1 VHASLSASRG
11 PLAVAVLVALILT
24 VASGSTRGVR
34 AVSNA
39 QERNSSNVF
48 ATTALYAPSTLTA
61 TVSGHDV
68 SLGWAAGTNGNGYT
82 VLGVANGA
90 SSDCSAA
97 TLASLGSS
105 ATLTY
110 TDTGRFTPQ
119 GTWYCYQVQTS
130 YGSWTSATGNPRVA
144 ARLGAFAASVALAN
158 GGTANRLDTGDS
170 VTITFNQAM
179 TTSTGPSG
187 TNKVCSTTGGVIQL
201 GTTATTGTC
210 SAVETVNLGSLG
222 GGSTT
227 VTGRWNATYT
237 WSAGNTVLTIVLGT
251 RVTGSTNVAT
261 SGTWTLNPVT
271 TATKLLSATGAFHAC
286 DTNTGGGSCLPV
298 ATGSF

>member
-1 VHASLSASRG
+1 MHASLSASRG
-11 PLAVAVLVALILT
+11 RLAVAVLVALFLT
-24 VASGSTRGVR
+24 VTSGFTGAVR

-39 QERNSSNVF
+39 QEQNSSGVF
-48 ATTALYAPSTLTA
+48 ATTALYAPSALTA

-68 SLGWAAGTNGNGYT
+68 SLGWAAGTNGNGYS

-97 TLASLGSS
+97 PFAALGSS
-105 ATLTY
+105 ATLTS

-130 YGSWTSATGNPRVA
+130 YGSWTSASGNPTVA
-144 ARLGAFAASVALAN
+144 ARLGFFAASVALAN

-170 VTITFNQAM
+170 ITITFNQAM
-179 TTSTGPSG
+179 TTATGPSG

-201 GTTATTGTC
+201 GATATTGTC
-210 SAVETVNLGSLG
+210 SAVETDNLGSLR

-227 VTGRWNATYT
+227 ITGRWNATYT

-251 RVTGSTNVAT
+251 RVTGTTNVAA

-271 TATKLLSATGAFHAC
+271 TTTKLLSATGAFHAC
-286 DTNTGGGSCLPV
+286 DTNAGGGNCLPV